1 MTYEYLLAGLPELK
15 AGSDAPISLEK
26 LEELLDECLVPS
38 DKAML
43 DLLRAPMDEKTLEQ
57 GLQSPNR
64 FVRAWFGFN
73 QDMNNVLVAQ
83 ICRKHGFDPKQQIVG
98 QGEVAE
104 HLRTHTTQKDFG
116 LGEVMDE
123 YQEILALAQI
133 ENLMDREK
141 AKYSYL
147 GVNEDNKEQ
156 INVTAKGDNKEKL
169 EIKIFFHEDLDSV
182 SMRSWYV
189 ISFDKANLAKVL
201 AAVNKLNND
210 YKYVKFV
217 VDESDYSV
225 DAEIDCPLRDD
236 DCAGEIAYDAL
247 YYIEEIVDR
256 AYPELKAFEKK

>member
-104 HLRTHTTQKDFG
+104 QLRTHTSQKDFG
-116 LGEVMDE
+116 LNEVMDDATE
-123 YQEILALAQI
+123 LLALAQI
-133 ENLMDREK
+133 EDLMQREK
-141 AKYSYL
+141 AMDAIRFEWLQHRTEFDFFSAEMVFAYYL
-147 GVNEDNKEQ
+147 EAVMLHRWSILTVEEGERIFRALVADMK
-156 INVTAKGDNKEKL
+156 KGIKL
-169 EIKIFFHEDLDSV
+169 D
-182 SMRSWYV
+182 
-189 ISFDKANLAKVL
+189 
-201 AAVNKLNND
+201 
-210 YKYVKFV
+210 
-217 VDESDYSV
+217 
-225 DAEIDCPLRDD
+225 
-236 DCAGEIAYDAL
+236 
-247 YYIEEIVDR
+247 
-256 AYPELKAFEKK
+256 